1 MLCVYKL
8 SHLVEQEVV
17 SGNWITVKMGSQGP
31 RISHLIFTD
40 DFLLF
45 GEATKKQMQCV
56 METLQNFCSLTGHEV
71 SEEKSN
77 ILLFS
82 NVTRSFRHKLLQI
95 SKFGETIQFD
105 KYLGVPLSG
114 KTFIRGDF

>member
-1 MLCVYKL
+1 MYKL

-17 SGNWITVKMGSQGP
+17 SGNWIADKMGSQGP
-31 RISHLIFTD
+31 GISHLMFTN

-56 METLQNFCSLTGHEV
+56 METLQNFCSLIGYDV

-77 ILLFS
+77 ILFFS
-82 NVTRSFRHKLLQI
+82 NVTRSLRHKLLQI
-95 SKFGETIQFD
+95 SKFGETSQFD

-114 KTFIRGDF
+114 KTFKRGDF